1 MRGGVLAGLLV
12 AVWPIAAHAATLE
25 RVRIRAGAEV
35 TVELATSGPVVPW
48 VRRLAATADTPH
60 RIYVDLPDTVLAPG
74 VRKMLVSRLPGLVRV
89 RTGQFTPTTTRIVLD
104 TSAELPYDVTTT
116 SRQVAIALRAG
127 AGAAPSV
134 PPAPRAAPPPP
145 PAVPTAPPSAAAP
158 ADAMPAPPPDTPTA
172 AAPAPE
178 PPAPAAATELPL
190 VVVDAGHGGHDPG
203 AEGIDGIQEKTVV
216 LQIAH
221 RLAAKLPARL
231 PVDSLLTR
239 SDDSFVPLAERLP
252 QRERAPTVF
261 LSLHANACPQ
271 PEPRGVEIFFGG
283 GPRGSQDASDAK
295 HLARL
300 ITTELRARLL
310 RVRGRP
316 RPGPF
321 RVLTTNH
328 APSVLVEVGYL
339 THREDAAR
347 LQDAKYQELF
357 TDALVDAVAAFLQS
371 AHGST
376 MHAGQALVPSDEPS
390 RTIPPPVAARGE
402 APKVRTVFASS
413 PNSKVAR

>member
-1 MRGGVLAGLLV
+1 
-12 AVWPIAAHAATLE
+12 
-25 RVRIRAGAEV
+25 
-35 TVELATSGPVVPW
+35 
-48 VRRLAATADTPH
+48 
-60 RIYVDLPDTVLAPG
+60 VLAPS
-74 VRKMLVSRLPGLVRV
+74 VRKLLTTTDGRLARV
-89 RTGQFTPTTTRIVLD
+89 RTGQFTPTTARIVLD
-104 TSAELPYDVTTT
+104 TPVELPYDVSAT
-116 SRQVAIALRAG
+116 SHRVTIALHADRDPAP
-127 AGAAPSV
+127 AAAAPPAASPASAPRAAPPRAAPPAPLPAPEKLAPTATAPV
-134 PPAPRAAPPPP
+134 SPPKSPEPPAPRAA
-145 PAVPTAPPSAAAP
+145 SADP
-158 ADAMPAPPPDTPTA
+158 
-172 AAPAPE
+172 
-178 PPAPAAATELPL
+178 PL

-203 AEGIDGIQEKTVV
+203 AKGIDGIQEKTVV

-252 QRERAPTVF
+252 HGARAPTVF
-261 LSLHANACPQ
+261 VSLHANACDQ

-283 GPRGSQDASDAK
+283 PHGSRAAADGK

-321 RVLTTNH
+321 RVLTANA

-339 THREDAAR
+339 THPEDAAR

-357 TDALVDAVAAFLQS
+357 TDALVDAVAAFLQTS
-371 AHGST
+371 GDS
-376 MHAGQALVPSDEPS
+376 MHAGQNLVPSDDTT
-390 RTIPPPVAARGE
+390 RTAS
-402 APKVRTVFASS
+402 VRDPT
-413 PNSKVAR
+413 